1 MKDNTNKYYRYRIEA
16 DTTSSIKRHI
26 WIVYARS
33 PEEAKYSF
41 LENICCGAKV
51 KSVKWAGCD
60 DLFGYEILIDE
71 DELKAQLDN
80 LRQQFEEEGR
90 DDFDEALFNLED
102 VKEEIAKG
110 CLEGSG
116 FLTEEEAYNTG
127 YRLMSMLRHELC
139 YDTWKTYDTDE
150 QRSDEVF
157 RDCVYVNAFEVIGG
171 ERVK

>member
-16 DTTSSIKRHI
+16 NAEGWAKHV
-26 WIVYARS
+26 WIVYGLS
-33 PEEAKYSF
+33 PEDARRNFFTDFPNSD
-41 LENICCGAKV
+41 I

-90 DDFDEALFNLED
+90 DDFDETLFNLED

-110 CLEGSG
+110 CLKGSG
-116 FLTEEEAYNTG
+116 FLTEEEAYSTG
-127 YRLMSMLRHELC
+127 YRLMEMLRHELC

-150 QRSDEVF
+150 QRSDDVF
-157 RDCVYVNAFEVIGG
+157 RDCVYVNAFETIGG

>member
-1 MKDNTNKYYRYRIEA
+1 MKDTTNKYYRYRIEA
-16 DTTSSIKRHI
+16 DVEGWAN
-26 WIVYARS
+26 WIVYATS
-33 PEEAKYSF
+33 AEEVRETFMKTVADPD
-41 LENICCGAKV
+41 I

-102 VKEEIAKG
+102 VKEEISKG
-110 CLEGSG
+110 GLKGSG

-127 YRLMSMLRHELC
+127 YRLMEMLRHELC

-150 QRSDEVF
+150 QRSDDVF

>member
-16 DTTSSIKRHI
+16 DVEGWIKHA

-33 PEEAKYSF
+33 AEEARETFVKTMADPD
-41 LENICCGAKV
+41 I

-90 DDFDEALFNLED
+90 DDFDETLFNLED

-110 CLEGSG
+110 CLKGSG

-127 YRLMSMLRHELC
+127 YRLMEMLRHELC

-150 QRSDEVF
+150 QRSDDVF
-157 RDCVYVNAFEVIGG
+157 RDCVYVNAFETIGG